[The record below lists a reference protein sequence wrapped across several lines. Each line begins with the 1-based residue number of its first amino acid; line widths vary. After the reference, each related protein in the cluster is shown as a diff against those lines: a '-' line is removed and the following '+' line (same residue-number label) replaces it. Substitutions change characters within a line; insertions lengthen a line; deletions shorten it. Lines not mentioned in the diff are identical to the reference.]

1 MPLIKNIRFTSI
13 HSVTEKLHLFCVGLR
28 MRNRDFVVV
37 LEFARHKIV
46 SGKKGRY
53 SNSFGHVKPIVV
65 NFFFQYSFLWKLK
78 ALCSSAMYLS
88 EPLSSPKNF

>member
-1 MPLIKNIRFTSI
+1 
-13 HSVTEKLHLFCVGLR
+13 

-53 SNSFGHVKPIVV
+53 SNFFGHVKPIVV
-65 NFFFQYSFLWKLK
+65 FFFFFQYSFLWKLK

-88 EPLSSPKNF
+88 ELLSSPKNF